1 MTVFILDLIPL
12 LFNILFFFVP
22 LVLFPTTSELFE
34 FNKMILVY
42 ILTVLIVCC
51 WIVKSIYQ
59 RRLIFR
65 RTILDV
71 PLIIFIISQILS
83 TIISLD
89 KRTSLFGYYSRFN
102 GGLASTVSYALL
114 YWAFVSNMD
123 RLKLKKTI
131 YFLLVSAVLVSI
143 YGVLEHF
150 GIDKNLWVQDVQFR
164 IFSTLGQ
171 PNWLAAWLITLLQLT
186 WSLALKPEIKNLKFW
201 LYFTLSSLFFLTLL
215 YTKSRSGLLG
225 IFIAD
230 LIFWP
235 LVFLLNLKKKL
246 WEKGKFLGQF
256 FIFNFSF
263 LILVSATGTPWT
275 PSIDKLFRKQTASNI
290 KQVTATAPALETG
303 GTESGE
309 IRKIVWKGAIDI
321 WKHYPIFGTGVETF
335 AFAYYRFRPVEHNL
349 VSEWDFIYN
358 KAHNEYLNFM
368 ATTGTLGITTY
379 LILIGFIIWQIFLQ
393 IKKQQIT
400 NESSSQEFFFLPI
413 AFLAGFVSILATNF
427 FGFSVVP
434 VALLFFLYPAI
445 TVTINIDNNS
455 PTEIKKI
462 SSFQK
467 YSIFTVLLVTCYLL
481 LIIGRYWYA
490 DILYAKGKS
499 YNEIKNYPLA
509 RTLLLKA
516 IRLNPREAIFYSE
529 ISQTDA
535 EIALALYSD
544 KSKSEQS
551 LNFVKAAIE
560 ESQKAII
567 LSPNNVNILRNIAI
581 LFLKLSTINSKY
593 LANAQEILI
602 EAVKLA
608 PTDAKLLFNLGLTY
622 AKGGK
627 LDLGRETLEKVIF
640 LKSNYREARL
650 ALSLIYAKK
659 GNKQEAKNQLEFI
672 LKNLNPNDT
681 VAQKQLEELK

>member
-1 MTVFILDLIPL
+1 
-12 LFNILFFFVP
+12 
-22 LVLFPTTSELFE
+22 
-34 FNKMILVY
+34 
-42 ILTVLIVCC
+42 
-51 WIVKSIYQ
+51 
-59 RRLIFR
+59 
-65 RTILDV
+65 
-71 PLIIFIISQILS
+71 
-83 TIISLD
+83 
-89 KRTSLFGYYSRFN
+89 
-102 GGLASTVSYALL
+102 
-114 YWAFVSNMD
+114 
-123 RLKLKKTI
+123 
-131 YFLLVSAVLVSI
+131 
-143 YGVLEHF
+143 
-150 GIDKNLWVQDVQFR
+150 
-164 IFSTLGQ
+164 
-171 PNWLAAWLITLLQLT
+171 
-186 WSLALKPEIKNLKFW
+186 
-201 LYFTLSSLFFLTLL
+201 
-215 YTKSRSGLLG
+215 
-225 IFIAD
+225 
-230 LIFWP
+230 
-235 LVFLLNLKKKL
+235 
-246 WEKGKFLGQF
+246 
-256 FIFNFSF
+256 
-263 LILVSATGTPWT
+263 
-275 PSIDKLFRKQTASNI
+275 
-290 KQVTATAPALETG
+290 
-303 GTESGE
+303 
-309 IRKIVWKGAIDI
+309 
-321 WKHYPIFGTGVETF
+321 
-335 AFAYYRFRPVEHNL
+335 
-349 VSEWDFIYN
+349 
-358 KAHNEYLNFM
+358 
-368 ATTGTLGITTY
+368 
-379 LILIGFIIWQIFLQ
+379 
-393 IKKQQIT
+393 
-400 NESSSQEFFFLPI
+400 
-413 AFLAGFVSILATNF
+413 
-427 FGFSVVP
+427 
-434 VALLFFLYPAI
+434 
-445 TVTINIDNNS
+445 
-455 PTEIKKI
+455 
-462 SSFQK
+462 
-467 YSIFTVLLVTCYLL
+467 LL